1 MQERHERGFDLWV
14 GKIPWSRKWKL
25 APVFL
30 PGKSLGQGSLVG
42 YSPWG
47 HKELDTTKQQSAV
60 DLLISV
66 VNTSLLSGAFSS
78 CGEPLPAA
86 QRAGSGSTAEAPGRS
101 CSRPVGSSRTRGDP
115 VSPTLAGRFL
125 STGSP
130 GKSFLM
136 FCFCFFVLLCLVKNY
151 YKPITVQYSSVASC
165 VNWVPRLS

>member
-1 MQERHERGFDLWV
+1 MET
-14 GKIPWSRKWKL
+14 
-25 APVFL
+25 PVFL

-101 CSRPVGSSRTRGDP
+101 CFAACGIFPDQGRPCVSCIGRQIPKHWITREVLP
-115 VSPTLAGRFL
+115 YVLFLFFCIIVSCE
-125 STGSP
+125 
-130 GKSFLM
+130 K
-136 FCFCFFVLLCLVKNY
+136 LL
-151 YKPITVQYSSVASC
+151 
-165 VNWVPRLS
+165 

>member
-1 MQERHERGFDLWV
+1 MLSSRGSPQPRDWTQVCGIAGDSLPPELVVKNPPAMQETHERGFDPWV

-47 HKELDTTKQQSAV
+47 HKELDTTKRQSAV
-60 DLLISV
+60 GLLISA

-86 QRAGSGSTAEAPGRS
+86 QRTARRRGGAA
-101 CSRPVGSSRTRGDP
+101 SRPVGSSRTRGRP
-115 VSPTLAGRFL
+115 YVSCIGRQIL
-125 STGSP
+125 
-130 GKSFLM
+130 KH
-136 FCFCFFVLLCLVKNY
+136 
-151 YKPITVQYSSVASC
+151 
-165 VNWVPRLS
+165 